1 MKLLRIIFAP
11 LIILT
16 SCSLDK
22 EKIAISCDVE
32 QITETNFFLR
42 NNFLKSKSE
51 TALQNYKF
59 LLHAENEK
67 IKLIV
72 PEGMGDSD
80 FSIRLITESWTNENI
95 HASAPKELLNNGP
108 YENRIT
114 WRFVIDRKNLI
125 VEEVWRR
132 DRDFDPSNPID
143 SASTKEGNGSCK
155 SIPYPN
161 DKS

>member
-1 MKLLRIIFAP
+1 MKILRFFFAP

-16 SCSLDK
+16 SCSLGK
-22 EKIAISCDVE
+22 EKIAISCDIE
-32 QITETNFFLR
+32 QITETNFFLN
-42 NNFLKSKSE
+42 NNFLESKSE
-51 TALQNYKF
+51 TAMQNYKF
-59 LLHAENEK
+59 LLHTEKEK

-80 FSIRLITESWTNENI
+80 FSIKLITESWTNETI
-95 HASAPKELLNNGP
+95 QASAPKELLNNGP
-108 YENRIT
+108 YKNNIT
-114 WRFVIDRKNLI
+114 WRFVVNRKNLI

-143 SASTKEGNGSCK
+143 SESIKEGNGSCK